1 MLHVHVL
8 ALKVLLHAPY
18 WLLLALCM
26 HGSLQGADEGS
37 YNRYIEP
44 IIKRN
49 CVPCH
54 YSGGPGPFALTTFDE
69 VRKHA
74 KLIAEVTST
83 GLMPPQRNDPTYVS
97 FAHERRLS
105 SAEIAAIDLWT
116 RDESV
121 EHIAADLTKSHTDT
135 PIDSFSQSPDL
146 SIGMRTPLRIPGTN
160 SQTYYCVAIPFEFAE
175 ERWVRGIDYIPGN
188 RKLSHHASYQILEV
202 APDVSLKNIPNH
214 FVYGDSQFVDDKHDY
229 AFFNLTS
236 SRYGPPI
243 ETFHGG
249 WLPGMRALMYPEG
262 IGFRLPKRGVVLIRN
277 LHYAPSTH
285 EAIDSA
291 HVNVWFGQDTSRT
304 IVFAAFAPRIAHA
317 ERFIAADT
325 TVTHHIYA
333 RIRDSV
339 SVLNINPHMHLLGK
353 TFRVWAET
361 PTGDTIRLVY
371 VPVWDFDWQEF
382 YQFKKPIVIPAGSV
396 LNAVATFDNTARN
409 FKNPYSPPRRV
420 PFELGMNDTN
430 EMMRLVLLMLPYR
443 KGDEF
448 IDLESLRTLQP

>member
-1 MLHVHVL
+1 MHRG
-8 ALKVLLHAPY
+8 LLYPLRQ
-18 WLLLALCM
+18 LLLVLCM
-26 HGSLQGADEGS
+26 QVSLTAAHKGADEES
-37 YNRYIEP
+37 YNRYIAP
-44 IIKRN
+44 IIRHN

-54 YSGGPGPFALTTFDE
+54 YVGGPGPFALTTFDE

-105 SAEIAAIDLWT
+105 NAEIAAIDLWT

-121 EHIAADLTKSHTDT
+121 EPLTDDLET
-135 PIDSFSQSPDL
+135 SPTEPSRHVNQRAHDV
-146 SIGMRTPLRIPGTN
+146 SIGMRMPIRIPGTN
-160 SQTYYCVAIPFEFAE
+160 TQAYYCVAIPFEFAE
-175 ERWVRGIDYIPGN
+175 ERWVRGIDYIPSN
-188 RKLSHHASYQILEV
+188 RKLSHHASYQFLEV

-229 AFFNLTS
+229 AYFNLIS
-236 SRYGPPI
+236 SRYGPPM

-249 WLPGMRALMYPEG
+249 WLPGTRALMYPEG
-262 IGFRLPKRGVVLIRN
+262 IGFRLPKRGVLLIRN

-285 EAIDSA
+285 ESFDSA
-291 HVNVWFGQDTSRT
+291 HVRIWFGKDTSRT
-304 IVFAAFAPRIAHA
+304 IVFAAFAPRIAPGD
-317 ERFIAADT
+317 RFIEADT
-325 TVTHHIYA
+325 MVTHHIYA

-361 PTGDTIRLVY
+361 PNGDTIRLAY
-371 VPVWDFDWQEF
+371 IPEWDFDWQEF
-382 YQFKKPIVIPAGSV
+382 YQFKKPVVIPAGSV
-396 LNAVATFDNTARN
+396 LNAVATFDNTSRN
-409 FKNPYSPPRRV
+409 IKNPHVPPRRV
-420 PFELGMNDTN
+420 PFETGMDDTN

-448 IDLESLRTLQP
+448 IDLESVRTLQP